1 MVLLRFSIFSWF
13 NLEGYTF
20 LRIHPLLP
28 SCPFY
33 WLRAADSSPFN
44 SDDHY
49 TYYCV
54 QESLRRNG
62 VAIVGYKRV
71 WNAVFGCNLK
81 NKRMIYVHFQGKSFN
96 ITVIQMYAPNSNTEE
111 AEVQQFYED
120 LQDLLEL
127 TRQDE
132 MVGWHHWL
140 NGHGLGGLRELV
152 MDREAWSAA
161 VHGVAKS
168 WTWLSNWTELNWYV
182 CKPILTDLDLFYI

>member
-33 WLRAADSSPFN
+33 WLRAADSRPFN

-49 TYYCV
+49 IYYCV

-62 VAIVGYKRV
+62 VAIMGYKRV

-81 NKRMIYVHFQGKSFN
+81 NNRMIYVCFQGKLFN
-96 ITVIQMYAPNSNTEE
+96 ITVIQVYAPNSNAEE
-111 AEVQQFYED
+111 AEVQWFYED
-120 LQDLLEL
+120 L
-127 TRQDE
+127 TRPFRTNTTEDE

-140 NGHGLGGLRELV
+140 NGHGFGWTPGVGDGQGGLECCSSLGCKELD
-152 MDREAWSAA
+152 MTEQ
-161 VHGVAKS
+161 
-168 WTWLSNWTELNWYV
+168 LNWTELI
-182 CKPILTDLDLFYI
+182 CM